1 MAYEAKNKP
10 ETKSVESFLA
20 GVKPE
25 RRRNEAVALLNLMK
39 RLTGEQPVMWGPSI
53 IGFGVYDYKYESG
66 HSGRSMRIGFS
77 PRKGALTVYLLPR
90 SENKTVLLER
100 LGPHETGKSCLYI
113 KDLAK
118 VDADVLEELICVS
131 IKEMNERYPQKP

>member
-10 ETKSVESFLA
+10 ETKSVELFLA

-25 RRRNEAVALLNLMK
+25 RRRNEAVAMLDLMK
-39 RLTGEQPVMWGPSI
+39 RLSGEQPVMWGPSI
-53 IGFGVYDYKYESG
+53 IGFGAYEYKYESG
-66 HSGRSMRIGFS
+66 HSGTSMRVGFS
-77 PRKGALTVYLLPR
+77 PRKGALTVYLVPGY
-90 SENKTVLLER
+90 ETKTALLER
-100 LGPHETGKSCLYI
+100 LGPHEIGKSCLYI

-118 VDADVLEELICVS
+118 VDADVLEKLILIS